1 MGANGTHSS
10 GALSSEEN
18 RKYDTIGTIDGNTK
32 ILVPKDKK
40 RNGKLPE
47 ESHTSNRVYVSFYT
61 DGHDVKEVA
70 KYGADGKKVYAIH
83 TGDHKG
89 ISPHYHQWQD
99 GRQLP
104 DAHPLTPEMQN
115 LLNYIRNY
123 GNN

>member
-61 DGHDVKEVA
+61 DGHDVKEIA
-70 KYGADGKKVYAIH
+70 KYGEDGKKLYAIH
-83 TGDHKG
+83 TADHKG

-104 DAHPLTPEMQN
+104 DAHPITPEMQN

>member
-61 DGHDVKEVA
+61 DGHDVKEIA
-70 KYGADGKKVYAIH
+70 KYGEDGKKTICHTHSRPQRHIPTLPPMARWQTTARCTSHH
-83 TGDHKG
+83 TGNAK
-89 ISPHYHQWQD
+89 PTK
-99 GRQLP
+99 L
-104 DAHPLTPEMQN
+104 HP
-115 LLNYIRNY
+115 
-123 GNN
+123 

>member
-61 DGHDVKEVA
+61 DGHDVKEIA
-70 KYGADGKKVYAIH
+70 KYGEDGKKLYAIH
-83 TGDHKG
+83 TDDHKG

-99 GRQLP
+99 GRQLL
-104 DAHPLTPEMQN
+104 DAHPLTPEMQK